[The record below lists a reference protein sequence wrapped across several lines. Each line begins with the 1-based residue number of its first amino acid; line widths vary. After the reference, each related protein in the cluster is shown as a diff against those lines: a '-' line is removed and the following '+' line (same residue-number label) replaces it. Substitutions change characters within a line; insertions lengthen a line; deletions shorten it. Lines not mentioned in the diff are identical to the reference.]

1 MKHLCKLLLLALSL
15 LCLPSLQAQLE
26 VSLTSDRSELI
37 LGESIMLKIRIS
49 NSTDEPITLRNTP
62 GHYWLHLR
70 TSFATSSNIISP
82 IARARFPKIT
92 IPAGQSS
99 SFEFDLKPFY
109 NLYRDSKYK
118 VIATIRMPDQHTTY
132 SSNSCMF
139 NLSSGAS
146 IKEFTIKHNGKR
158 LIIRARSLQ
167 TKGKNCIFGQ
177 VINKDSNKIV
187 GASFLGQFLN
197 FANPIFLLDKSQNLH
212 MLCQST
218 PKYFSYAILSP
229 AGNRIK
235 YQVYQRTQ
243 GQLDLIPHAGKINVI
258 GAIPYHEPK
267 KGENYRSASERPF

>member
-1 MKHLCKLLLLALSL
+1 MKYLSKVLLLALSL
-15 LCLPSLQAQLE
+15 LCLPTLQAQLE

-37 LGESIMLKIRIS
+37 LGEPIMLKIRIH
-49 NSTDEPITLRNTP
+49 NSTDEAITLHNVP

-70 TSFATSSNIISP
+70 TSFATGSNTITP
-82 IARARFPKIT
+82 IARARFPKVT

-99 SFEFDLKPFY
+99 SFSFDIKPFY

-118 VIATIRMPDQHTTY
+118 VIATIRMPDQRTTY

-146 IKEFTIKHNGKR
+146 IREFTIKHDGKR
-158 LIIRARSLQ
+158 LIMRARSLQ

-177 VINKDSNKIV
+177 VVNKDSNKIV

-212 MLCQST
+212 MLCQSN

-229 AGNRIK
+229 EGIRIK

-243 GQLDLIPHAGKINVI
+243 GTLDLVPHAGKISVI
-258 GAIPYHEPK
+258 GAVPYNKPK
-267 KGENYRSASERPF
+267 EGENHHSASEQPF